1 MKKQEVKFKNSKN
14 NYSVL
19 IGDNLINLIPN
30 KIKLLCPNTKQIAL
44 IIDKKIP
51 NKFKKVFQKKLRG
64 YKLLFISSQRRVLQ
78 GCFFDFED
86 LTQT

>member
-44 IIDKKIP
+44 IIDKKPKLGMIYAP
-51 NKFKKVFQKKLRG
+51 AKKT
-64 YKLLFISSQRRVLQ
+64 QRV
-78 GCFFDFED
+78 
-86 LTQT
+86 